1 MSWFY
6 RAPVRLTRTPWKN
19 CLWKPA
25 ARAGKGALVS
35 ASKPRQFAGQAPR
48 QSMLDLHLS
57 DQDIRQIRA
66 HGLTMEQVREQLH
79 FFAQPPR
86 LSRLGRAAT
95 VSDGI
100 HRIHP
105 ADLDGYLNRQ
115 AEAARQGRFSK
126 FVPASGGATRMF
138 ELLLHYFYH
147 VDKDLKTVVDC
158 ELEQGIHRA
167 REFLVFHDCLP
178 QFAFFRDLEAIMAA
192 NGNNLEDLLGA
203 RRYREVLKQ
212 ILTETGLFYQDL
224 PKALIKFHA
233 YGEESR
239 TPLEEHLVEAAAY
252 VQDRDGR
259 CLVHL
264 TILPRHRQLFERL
277 LALVQ
282 PSLEERFGCRFTVD
296 FSFQHPSTDTLA
308 ADADNRPFRDNR
320 GHLVFRPG
328 GHGAL
333 LENLKE
339 LQGDLVYIKN
349 IDNVVPD
356 RLKEPTILWKK
367 ILGGLLVDLQEQVH
381 QHLRQLGQ
389 NSGDRSAL
397 EGAVEFA
404 RNSLALA
411 IPPRI
416 LEWPQD
422 LARDFLARAL
432 NRPLRVC
439 GVVENQGEPGGAP
452 FWVQEADGSLSLQI
466 VEKAQ
471 ADLSDPEQQ
480 AVWET
485 ATHFNPVD
493 LVCALRDD
501 QGVPY
506 DLSRYVNHEA
516 VFISRKSLEGRE
528 LKALELPGL
537 WNGAMAR
544 WLTVFVEVPITTFNP
559 VKTVFDLLR
568 PEHQPEEN
576 LSRL

>member
-1 MSWFY
+1 VPSSL
-6 RAPVRLTRTPWKN
+6 PDVR
-19 CLWKPA
+19 
-25 ARAGKGALVS
+25 
-35 ASKPRQFAGQAPR
+35 
-48 QSMLDLHLS
+48 LS
-57 DQDIRQIRA
+57 DQDVRQIRA
-66 HGLTMEQVREQLH
+66 HGLTPEQVRMQLR

-86 LSRLGRAAT
+86 FIRLARAAR
-95 VSDGI
+95 VNDGI
-100 HRIHP
+100 QRIP
-105 ADLDGYLNRQ
+105 VADRDGYLNRQ
-115 AEAARQGRFSK
+115 AEAARQGRFLK

-147 VDKDLKTVVDC
+147 VDQDLAGVIDA
-158 ELEQGIHRA
+158 ELAQGLHRA

-178 QFAFFRDLEAIMAA
+178 QFAFYPELQDLCAA
-192 NGNNLEDLLGA
+192 RGKNLEDLLAA
-203 RRYREVLKQ
+203 RGYQEILYQ
-212 ILTETGLFYQDL
+212 ILTEAGLHYQDL

-233 YGEESR
+233 YGDASR

-252 VQDRDGR
+252 VQDQAGNCR
-259 CLVHL
+259 LHL
-264 TILPRHRQLFERL
+264 TILPRHRQAFQHF
-277 LALVQ
+277 LARQQ
-282 PSLEERFGCRFTVD
+282 PPLEQHCGCRFAVD
-296 FSFQHPSTDTLA
+296 FSFQHPGTDTLA
-308 ADADNRPFRDNR
+308 VDAENRPFRDSQ

-333 LENLKE
+333 LENLQH

-367 ILGGLLVDLQEQVH
+367 ILGGLLVDLQAEIH
-381 QHLRQLGQ
+381 RHLRTLGQ
-389 NSGDRSAL
+389 NSGRGVLARTRQ
-397 EGAVEFA
+397 FA
-404 RNSLALA
+404 QERLGLDF
-411 IPPRI
+411 PPTI
-416 LEWPQD
+416 LELPED
-422 LARDFLARAL
+422 LARDFLVRAL

-439 GVVENQGEPGGAP
+439 GVVQNQGEPGGAP

-471 ADLSDPEQQ
+471 VDMGNPEQQ

-493 LVCALRDD
+493 LVCAFRDD
-501 QGVPY
+501 QDVPF
-506 DLSRYVNHEA
+506 DLRQYVDHEA

-544 WLTVFVEVPITTFNP
+544 WLTVFVEVPIATFNP

-568 PEHQPEEN
+568 PEHQPEET
-576 LSRL
+576 LSCA